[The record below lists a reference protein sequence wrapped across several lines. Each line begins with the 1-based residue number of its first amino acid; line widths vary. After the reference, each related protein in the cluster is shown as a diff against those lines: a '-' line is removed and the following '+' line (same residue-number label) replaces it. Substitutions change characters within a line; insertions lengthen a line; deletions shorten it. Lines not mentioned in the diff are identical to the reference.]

1 MTAPLSMPPFSSL
14 LKSRDVEDPVNTWVH
29 RPLAYAFCVLV
40 FRTPMTPNA
49 ITFLAMGVGILSGT
63 CFIIGTKAAMVA
75 GGILLWTS
83 AILDGADGILARAKN
98 MQSDLGRALDG
109 FSDMLVAIAT
119 VFPAFYHVWVK
130 DHDVRHLA
138 VMIPAIALTAVH
150 LWCYDYY
157 KESYLR
163 MTRLDR
169 GGEGEDIGAMRE
181 KAKTS
186 RERGLFAYFL
196 LKHVMVPYLESEA
209 RVIKLLNPSSWR
221 EGVVITRSEE
231 SARIYKEENYGPMQL
246 WTIVS
251 LAPHSYLMAICA
263 MLDRL
268 DVYLLIRLFIMNVF
282 FAFAVVAQRRAS
294 ARTNEAF
301 VRIGAM
307 QADATA

>member
-1 MTAPLSMPPFSSL
+1 MTTPLSMPPFSTL
-14 LKSRDVEDPVNTWVH
+14 LKSRDVEDPINTWVH
-29 RPLAYAFCVLV
+29 RPLAYAFCWLV
-40 FRTPMTPNA
+40 FATPMTPNA
-49 ITFLAMGVGILSGT
+49 ITFLAMAVGMVAGG
-63 CFIIGTKAAMVA
+63 CFLVGTKAAMLA

-109 FSDMLVAIAT
+109 FSDTLVAVAT
-119 VFPAFYHVWVK
+119 VFPAFWHVWVK
-130 DHDVRHLA
+130 DQNLVHVS

-169 GGEGEDIGAMRE
+169 GGEGEDIEEMRR
-181 KAKTS
+181 KAAVAH
-186 RERGLFAYFL
+186 ERGPFAVFL

-209 RVIKLLNPSSWR
+209 RVIRTLNPASWR
-221 EGVVITRSEE
+221 EGVQIRRSEE
-231 SARIYKEENYGPMQL
+231 SARIYKDENYRPMQL

-268 DVYLLIRLFIMNVF
+268 DVYLFIRLVVMNVF
-282 FAFAVVAQRRAS
+282 FFFAVRAQRRAT
-294 ARTNEAF
+294 ANTNEAF

-307 QADATA
+307 DPR